1 MYIRPVRTAAAAAA
15 TAALTISTQQGEG
28 EDSLMGRPPS
38 SGNTSKLIDLG
49 VNRKFICDFL

>member
-1 MYIRPVRTAAAAAA
+1 MYIRPVRTAAAAA

-38 SGNTSKLIDLG
+38 SGNTYPFSLH
-49 VNRKFICDFL
+49 